1 MIVKYLFSAPKGDIL
16 AGPDEL
22 ASPFKIT
29 PLKEHP
35 YLSLRD
41 YFEAIRDFILRD
53 RARPLVAL
61 LRDLLHTNLNLDE
74 IYEVLIRTEKHG
86 ALYHIASIEIFSGNQ
101 PVKLSV
107 STAVSERGKV
117 LLSNEF
123 EVLDSLNR
131 KFHLP
136 YLPRPYSLREIPCDA
151 GDRGESLLML
161 LAGWFE
167 DYHEWHLRG
176 EANDDDRKICIWDNK
191 NGYWIASKKECY
203 EIFKQ
208 IAKILT
214 LYYDTRDFSQIYPW
228 HHGAGDFI
236 IKREKGQIYTRLTT
250 VRKYEEIMSLVSD
263 DPVNPFVAITY
274 FFLNLT
280 IKIRLD
286 RLDGVG
292 KMVWADEFSVAAAIE
307 GFFEALCL
315 MATENRFHLG
325 SVDDLLALFKS
336 FDSEDLQNIFDSL
349 LSVYQDEDA
358 DEEDLRTIK
367 KNLGTHVQQLYKAIQ
382 DFRR

>member
-1 MIVKYLFSAPKGDIL
+1 MIVKYLFSSPKGDIP

-29 PLKEHP
+29 PSKEHP

-41 YFEAIRDFILRD
+41 YFDAIRDFILRD
-53 RARPLVAL
+53 CARPLVAL
-61 LRDLLHTNLNLDE
+61 LRDLLHTNLNPDD
-74 IYEVLIRTEKHG
+74 IYELLIRTEKHG
-86 ALYHIASIEIFSGNQ
+86 ALYHIASIEVISGNQ

-107 STAVSERGKV
+107 STAVSERGKA

-123 EVLDSLNR
+123 EVLESLYG

-136 YLPRPYSLREIPCDA
+136 YLPRPYSLQEVPCDA
-151 GDRGESLLML
+151 GGREESLLML
-161 LAGWFE
+161 LAEWFE

-176 EANDDDRKICIWDNK
+176 EEEDGVSKVCVWDNK
-191 NGYWIASKKECY
+191 NGYWIASEKERN
-203 EIFKQ
+203 EIFRQ

-214 LYYDTRDFSQIYPW
+214 LYYNTKDFSQIYPW

-236 IKREKGQIYTRLTT
+236 IKREKGQIHTRLTT
-250 VRKYEEIMSLVSD
+250 VRKYEEIMRLVSD
-263 DPVNPFVAITY
+263 DSVNPFVAITY

-286 RLDGVG
+286 RSDGVG
-292 KMVWADEFSVAAAIE
+292 TMVWADEFSVEAAIE

-315 MATENRFHLG
+315 MEMENRFHLG
-325 SVDDLLALFKS
+325 SVDDLLALFKA
-336 FDSEDLQNIFDSL
+336 FDPEDLQKIFDSL
-349 LSVYQDEDA
+349 LRLYQHEDA
-358 DEEDLRTIK
+358 DEEDFQTIN
-367 KNLGTHVQQLYKAIQ
+367 KNLVTHVRQLYKAIQ
-382 DFRR
+382 DFRK